1 MDQTGEVELK
11 GNYCNDEKEENT
23 DNNQQNIE
31 N

>member
-1 MDQTGEVELK
+1 MVIRSRKLK

-23 DNNQQNIE
+23 DNNQQNTK